1 MTILAPAPLLPP
13 KLKRHSLRHSWGE
26 PVRFEYKTERSCVNG
41 CGIVK
46 VTRHEGGEHWIEFWR
61 EGEKIATD
69 KTPGC
74 I

>member
-1 MTILAPAPLLPP
+1 MRRA
-13 KLKRHSLRHSWGE
+13 RHSWAD

-46 VTRHEGGEHWIEFWR
+46 VTWHQPGELPWTEFYCD
-61 EGEKIATD
+61 GVKID
-69 KTPGC
+69 SERTPAC